1 MMPAK
6 EENGNLGNNRRPTQ
20 LAPHVDKGL
29 LGYAAAASA
38 AGVSLLAMVQPAE
51 AKIIF
56 TPANL
61 PITVNGPLVGIDF
74 NHDGIVDFNFYNVV
88 QSGADQARAQGR
100 PPLGFYA
107 HALSV
112 IPAQASNSVGAIT
125 SFTKTPCAAEL
136 GPGRKVGPGKNFLPN
151 QLALF
156 AVAGDYTS
164 PGTLNCPWQRGQG
177 GFLGLKFV
185 VGGQTFYGWVRI
197 NLGTVPT
204 IIGYAY
210 ENIPNGT
217 ILTGATKGADEH
229 AAVSDPP
236 VLPAPQPASLGLLA
250 NGASGIAAWRR
261 PEEMN

>member
-1 MMPAK
+1 MPAK
-6 EENGNLGNNRRPTQ
+6 EENENLGNNRCPTQ

-38 AGVSLLAMVQPAE
+38 AGVSLLAMAQPAE

-61 PITVNGPLVGIDF
+61 PITINGPVVSIDL
-74 NHDGIVDFNFYNVV
+74 NHDGIPDFSFYNA
-88 QSGADQARAQGR
+88 SGMFAARRRTGER
-100 PPLGFYA
+100 PPLGFNFQVLYV
-107 HALSV
+107 L
-112 IPAQASNSVGAIT
+112 PAQPGNQIGAIT
-125 SFTKTPCAAEL
+125 SFTKGQCAAEL
-136 GPGRKVGPGKNFLPN
+136 APGRKVGPGKNFQPN
-151 QLALF
+151 QLEMF
-156 AVAGDYTS
+156 GIAGDYTS
-164 PGTLNCPWQRGQG
+164 PGTLNCPWQHNQG
-177 GFLGLKFV
+177 GFLGLLFV
-185 VGGQTFYGWVRI
+185 VNGETFYGWARV

-210 ENIPNGT
+210 ENVPNGT
-217 ILTGATKGADEH
+217 ILTGANKGPDEH

-250 NGASGIAAWRR
+250 HGAAGLAVWRR